1 MATRRRS
8 CPPVRLRSCRDTEG
22 RWGRWGRWGSW
33 GSWVR
38 WGSCVALGLGGHPG
52 AGPAAQP
59 LRNNPHGRPRHRIAE
74 RQVPA
79 AAQPLPNKRSAG
91 HATGSRS
98 ARCQRRHNPLHDHR
112 RRDHDPPEP
121 LPRPATPPEREPKTP
136 TPAQPLRNN
145 PRGRPPHRNAERQAP
160 PAAQPLRNHRPPR
173 SPPAGATPPAGH
185 PAGSRSPRCHT
196 QVAPACTTPLRSPR
210 HDPPT
215 VIGDRPSQSGLDS
228 TLMGRRSRFVTH
240 VPEIGRPGALNN
252 DDNGLSTRLTVGSAG
267 SGRRCRG
274 RCTRSRTWAAGSG
287 SGSSAPGWSLGAGCG
302 ACRGT
307 GARLRM

>member
-22 RWGRWGRWGSW
+22 RWGRWGRWR
-33 GSWVR
+33 R

-74 RQVPA
+74 RQVP
-79 AAQPLPNKRSAG
+79 
-91 HATGSRS
+91 
-98 ARCQRRHNPLHDHR
+98 RRHNPSAISARPATPPDRGAPGATGGTTPSTITAAAITTHR
-112 RRDHDPPEP
+112 SHSPGRPPHRNGNPRHQPRHNPSAITGRRDHHPPEP
-121 LPRPATPPEREPKTP
+121 LPRPAIPPD
-136 TPAQPLRNN
+136 
-145 PRGRPPHRNAERQAP
+145 RGAR
-160 PAAQPLRNHRPPR
+160 
-173 SPPAGATPPAGH
+173 GATPRWH
-185 PAGSRSPRCHT
+185 PRAQRRSDHR
-196 QVAPACTTPLRSPR
+196 ATTR
-210 HDPPT
+210 PT

-228 TLMGRRSRFVTH
+228 ALMACRSRFVTH
-240 VPEIGRPGALNN
+240 VPEIARPGALNN